1 MNGERLANKQ
11 ANPNGKNYRQGGY
24 LKEEPGLENYLFGK
38 VQPQAIPLEEAVLGA
53 LMLDREAL
61 PMVIEVLKPESFYLE
76 SHQHI
81 YRAILHLFNNN
92 LPIDILTVTERMRVA
107 GTLDLVGGGYYLVEL
122 SYRVASAANIEYHS
136 RIIQQKHIQRQLI
149 EFGTRT
155 IRDAYEDVEDVFNL
169 LDNAE
174 AEMMAIQDFQVGAE
188 KNTSELGRGVL
199 KDLELRASQKGLVGV
214 PCGIVDID
222 AKTGGFHK
230 TDLIVIAGRPGM
242 GKTGY
247 ALSVALSAA
256 MEFGKPIG
264 FFSLEMSG
272 EQLHKRMVSMVSE
285 VDGEKMRTGELE
297 DFEWQ
302 KIGEAIERL
311 NKVPIFIDDT
321 PAISVLELRAKAR
334 RMKRQHGIQAVFV
347 DYLQLLTV
355 GSDEQKG
362 RNREQEISY
371 ISRSLKSLAKQID
384 IPVIALAQLSRAV
397 EIRGGSKRPQLS
409 DLRESGSIENDADV
423 IQFIYRAEYYK
434 ILEDEQ
440 GRSLKGIA
448 EIITAKNR
456 HGALFMTPVKFDA
469 SYTRFAELPFDSPFV
484 AGQAQTAMNFPTTA
498 SNPNV
503 FHEPSRMNEEDIP
516 F

>member
-24 LKEEPGLENYLFGK
+24 LKEEPGLENYIFGK
-38 VQPQAIPLEEAVLGA
+38 IQPQAIPLEEAVLGA
-53 LMLDREAL
+53 LMLDRDAL
-61 PMVIEVLKPESFYLE
+61 PMIIEVLKPESFYLE

-81 YRAILHLFNNN
+81 YRAILHLFNTNSPVD
-92 LPIDILTVTERMRVA
+92 LLTVTEAMRVSK
-107 GTLDLVGGGYYLVEL
+107 TIDLVGGGYYLVEL
-122 SYRVASAANIEYHS
+122 SHRVASAANIEYHA

-149 EFGTRT
+149 QFGTKT
-155 IRDAYEDVEDVFNL
+155 IRDAYEDVEDVFKI

-174 AEMMAIQDFQVGAE
+174 AEMMAIQDFQVGQE
-188 KNTSELGRGVL
+188 KNTVQLGKDVL

-214 PCGIVDID
+214 PYGIVDID
-222 AKTGGFHK
+222 RKTGGFHK
-230 TDLIVIAGRPGM
+230 TDLVIIAGRPGM
-242 GKTGY
+242 GKTGF
-247 ALSVALSAA
+247 ALSLALNAA
-256 MEFGKPIG
+256 MEFNNPVG

-272 EQLHKRMVSMVSE
+272 EQLHKRMVSMVAE

-302 KIGEAIERL
+302 KIGSAIERL
-311 NKVPIFIDDT
+311 NSVQIFIDDT
-321 PAISVLELRAKAR
+321 PAISILELRAKAR
-334 RMKRQHGIQAVFV
+334 RMKRQYGIKALFI

-355 GSDEQKG
+355 GNEEQKG

-371 ISRSLKSLAKQID
+371 ISRSLKSLAKQLD
-384 IPVIALAQLSRAV
+384 IPIIALAQLSRAV

-409 DLRESGSIENDADV
+409 DLRESGSIESDADV

-440 GRSLKGIA
+440 GRSLRGIA

-456 HGALFMTPVKFDA
+456 HGALFMTPVQFDA
-469 SYTRFAELPFDSPFV
+469 VYTRFAELPFDSAFV
-484 AGQAQTAMNFPTTA
+484 AGQSQASIKFPTT
-498 SNPNV
+498 SPNPNV
-503 FHEPSRMNEEDIP
+503 FHEPERMNEEDIP